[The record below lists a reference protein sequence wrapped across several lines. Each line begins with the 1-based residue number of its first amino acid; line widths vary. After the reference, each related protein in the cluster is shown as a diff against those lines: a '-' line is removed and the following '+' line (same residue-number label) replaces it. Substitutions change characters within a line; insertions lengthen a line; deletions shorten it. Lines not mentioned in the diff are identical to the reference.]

1 MSHETS
7 EFLKKILLKI
17 RRWTILAVGAS
28 LFAVSLALGRNVQLE
43 GLFFG
48 VLTGVTVGA
57 VVHYGLKLMITLV
70 FGRVWCGWACWTG
83 ALLDQLPF
91 RKSAG
96 WLRGGW
102 RDLRYAH
109 FALSLVLVLS
119 LVFGLG
125 YARGAVGSGTV
136 GSGAAVWFVIGNL
149 FYWTA
154 GIVLAFVLRDNC
166 AFCKYVCPVSVV
178 LKVAARPAL
187 VRVAGDA
194 QACQNCES
202 KACTTLCPMDIRIPD
217 YVLAGQR
224 VMSTECILCQQCVAI
239 CPPNTLRL
247 SVGAGLSGS
256 EWLEERPTHR
266 GAPTPSQTGFS

>member
-7 EFLKKILLKI
+7 ELLKKILLKV
-17 RRWTILAVGAS
+17 RRWTILCVGAS
-28 LFAVSLALGRNVQLE
+28 LFAVALALGRNVQLE

-57 VVHYGLKLMITLV
+57 VVHYGLKLIVTLI

-96 WLRGGW
+96 WVRGGW
-102 RDLRYAH
+102 RNLRYAH
-109 FALSLVLVLS
+109 FAVSLTLVLG

-125 YARGAVGSGTV
+125 YARGAVGP
-136 GSGAAVWFVIGNL
+136 GAAAWFVIGNL
-149 FYWTA
+149 FYWIS
-154 GIVLAFVLRDNC
+154 GVGLAVVLRDNR

-178 LKVAARPAL
+178 LKVASRPAL

-194 QACQNCES
+194 QSCLACQS

-217 YVLAGQR
+217 YIVAGRRVL
-224 VMSTECILCQQCVAI
+224 STECILCQQCVAI
-239 CPPNTLRL
+239 CPPNTLHL
-247 SVGAGLSGS
+247 SVGAGLGGL
-256 EWLEERPTHR
+256 EWLEERPVRHPAAGEGR
-266 GAPTPSQTGFS
+266 PA

>member
-7 EFLKKILLKI
+7 ELLKKILHKI
-17 RRWTILAVGAS
+17 RRWTILGVGAS
-28 LFAVSLALGRNVQLE
+28 LFTVALALGHNVQLE

-48 VLTGVTVGA
+48 VLTGVTAGA
-57 VVHYGLKLMITLV
+57 VVHYGLKLVITLV

-96 WLRGGW
+96 WLGGW
-102 RDLRYAH
+102 RGLRYAH
-109 FALSLVLVLS
+109 FALSLALVLG

-125 YARGAVGSGTV
+125 YARGAVGS
-136 GSGAAVWFVIGNL
+136 SAAVWFVAGNV
-149 FYWTA
+149 FYWVA
-154 GIVLAFVLRDNC
+154 GVVLAVVLRDNR

-187 VRVAGDA
+187 VRVAGEA
-194 QACQNCES
+194 QACQKCES
-202 KACTTLCPMDIRIPD
+202 EACTTLCSVDIRIPE
-217 YVLAGQR
+217 YVAAGHR
-224 VMSTECILCQQCVAI
+224 VLSTECILCQQCVAI

-247 SVGAGLSGS
+247 SVGAGLGGLK
-256 EWLEERPTHR
+256 WLEERPAWH
-266 GAPTPSQTGFS
+266 GATAPSQTGFL